1 VPTYE
6 TPQAYRL
13 SASSTA
19 LAQPPAPRAPDWQ
32 DAATGRLAR
41 LENALSLLKPSIEAL
56 LSSQTMGQAAPQAS
70 PYQQHLHPS
79 ALHGGAADAL
89 QPPAPQGAPVQLMQQ
104 MQAAQPARQQS
115 PMSRG
120 HLESKY
126 TSDPGRADIAAHA
139 AGPSKSHSMASKFVT
154 SPGQVIGSGDESEM
168 APPHQAAHTLE
179 LTLDA
184 NELRSRRGVGSLAIQ
199 TSPEN
204 MTLMKASEAPAA
216 KHVSP
221 PVIKLEEQD
230 QANDKEKANE
240 ENKATAAAERQPK
253 QRERPR
259 VDVTVVPQRIAP
271 HAADPA
277 SPRSPG
283 RFSAWK

>member
-1 VPTYE
+1 MPTYE
-6 TPQAYRL
+6 APQAYPL

-19 LAQPPAPRAPDWQ
+19 LAQPPARRAPEWQ

-56 LSSQTMGQAAPQAS
+56 LTSQAMGQAAPQAS
-70 PYQQHLHPS
+70 PHQQDLHP
-79 ALHGGAADAL
+79 GAPPL
-89 QPPAPQGAPVQLMQQ
+89 QQAPPVQLMQQ
-104 MQAAQPARQQS
+104 MQAAQPAAQQS
-115 PMSRG
+115 PMSHRR
-120 HLESKY
+120 LESKY
-126 TSDPGRADIAAHA
+126 TSDPSRADMAAHA
-139 AGPSKSHSMASKFVT
+139 AGPPKTNNMPVKLASP
-154 SPGQVIGSGDESEM
+154 SGAAGSADESE
-168 APPHQAAHTLE
+168 AAAQNQVGRATE
-179 LTLDA
+179 LSLDG

-204 MTLMKASEAPAA
+204 MTLMKATEAPAA
-216 KHVSP
+216 KHVSTS
-221 PVIKLEEQD
+221 VVKLQEQD
-230 QANDKEKANE
+230 QANEKEKANE

-259 VDVTVVPQRIAP
+259 VEVAVIPQRIAP
-271 HAADPA
+271 HASDPA